1 MYVSFMLNQLKI
13 ALVVEKYGKMEEE
26 KLVDRGK

>member
-1 MYVSFMLNQLKI
+1 MLNQLKI